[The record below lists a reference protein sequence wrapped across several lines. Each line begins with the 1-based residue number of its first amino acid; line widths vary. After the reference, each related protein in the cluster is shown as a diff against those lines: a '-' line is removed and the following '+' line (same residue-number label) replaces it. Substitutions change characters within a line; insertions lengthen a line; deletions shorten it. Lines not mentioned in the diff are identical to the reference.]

1 MQLHLIQ
8 NKIYEI
14 RGQRVMLDFDLSQ
27 MYEVETRAL
36 KQSVKRNIKRFP
48 KDFMFQLS
56 KKEAQNLVSQNV
68 IPNIQVL
75 GGALPF
81 AFTEHGV
88 TMLAS
93 ILRSDKAIKVNI
105 GIVRAFIMLREFVL
119 TNKELAEKLKRLEL
133 RYNKQFKDIYDAL
146 NYLINEKQK
155 QIDFEKRDRIGFKK

>member
-1 MQLHLIQ
+1 MNLQLIQ

-14 RGQRVMLDFDLSQ
+14 RGQRVMLDFDLSE

-36 KQSVKRNIKRFP
+36 KQSVKRNLKRFP

-56 KKEAQNLVSQNV
+56 KKEAVSLVSQNV

-105 GIVRAFIMLREFVL
+105 AIVRAFVMLRQFIL
-119 TNKELAEKLKRLEL
+119 TNKELAAKLANLE
-133 RYNKQFKDIYDAL
+133 RKYNKQFKDIYEAL
-146 NYLINEKQK
+146 NYLITEKQK
-155 QIDFEKRDRIGFKK
+155 QIDFEERERIGFKK